1 MNEIVCPNCGEDE
14 YLKGDSKESR
24 NAEKV
29 TVICES
35 CDIKWE
41 RDLTPRC
48 PSCSSEDLRVAVRSI
63 VDKSRGTHNFLSNH
77 LVLFIFVLIV
87 MQNN

>member
-29 TVICES
+29 TVAFW
-35 CDIKWE
+35 IKA
-41 RDLTPRC
+41 T
-48 PSCSSEDLRVAVRSI
+48 
-63 VDKSRGTHNFLSNH
+63 KTGTNILQ
-77 LVLFIFVLIV
+77 VEEA
-87 MQNN
+87 